1 MYGTHCE
8 KRTANNAPVVRH
20 KHRVNSDYDSKM
32 TERSNPWPTSTFLA
46 RIRTTLPQTSI
57 VIPIQKKKTTRHL
70 RQHTLSAEFRISAT
84 SKRHH
89 FANNSLCEA
98 SKVPSNLRERR
109 KIRQAKLAYTKGKRT
124 EFNEDSR
131 WCMLECVCVRGA
143 MITI

>member
-57 VIPIQKKKTTRHL
+57 VIPIQKKTTRHL

-89 FANNSLCEA
+89 FANNPLCEA

-109 KIRQAKLAYTKGKRT
+109 KIRQAKLAYTKGKKEPSSTRIR
-124 EFNEDSR
+124 DGVCLSV
-131 WCMLECVCVRGA
+131 CVCVVQ
-143 MITI
+143 